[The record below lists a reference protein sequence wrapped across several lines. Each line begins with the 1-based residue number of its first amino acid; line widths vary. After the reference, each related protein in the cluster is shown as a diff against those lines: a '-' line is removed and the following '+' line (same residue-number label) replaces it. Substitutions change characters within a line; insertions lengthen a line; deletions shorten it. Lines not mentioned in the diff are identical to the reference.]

1 MLFLKAGTSYEPGYL
16 SKIKKNL
23 LCWLIP
29 NWLKSKS
36 PPNGLQINFFTLGK
50 AILLPL
56 ILVGFD
62 VGSDAGVLGQMYTI
76 WIELWKGEWT
86 HEAALVIYTAISSVI
101 LLFSTGNL
109 IFSNPWASLLVNART
124 SVFMETR
131 ESERKDMAVPIGD
144 CQFRSKEN

>member
-16 SKIKKNL
+16 SKIKRNL
-23 LCWLIP
+23 LCRLIP

-36 PPNGLQINFFTLGK
+36 PPNGLQISFFTLAC

-62 VGSDAGVLGQMYTI
+62 VGSDAGVLGQMWTI
-76 WIELWKGEWT
+76 WIEWKY
-86 HEAALVIYTAISSVI
+86 EAALAAFIVISPFI
-101 LLFSTGNL
+101 LLFSTLNL

-124 SVFMETR
+124 SVYMETR

-144 CQFRSKEN
+144 CQFRPKEN

>member
-16 SKIKKNL
+16 SKIKRNL
-23 LCWLIP
+23 LCRLIP
-29 NWLKSKS
+29 NWLKFKS
-36 PPNGLQINFFTLGK
+36 PPKGLQISFFTLGK

-62 VGSDAGVLGQMYTI
+62 VGSDAGVLGQMFTI
-76 WIELWKGEWT
+76 GIEWKHGN
-86 HEAALVIYTAISSVI
+86 ALVVYCFISSFI
-101 LLFSTGNL
+101 LLFSTFNL
-109 IFSNPWASLLVNART
+109 IFSNPWASLLINART

-144 CQFRSKEN
+144 